1 MLVFVAIVHI
11 YFYFLFLYSLQG
23 KERPAQTNLMPAK
36 LRAVLACAESDSA
49 QCEPL
54 LELRKIS
61 FADSGQ
67 C

>member
-36 LRAVLACAESDSA
+36 LRAVLATFGFSENIICRLRAVLACAVSDSA
-49 QCEPL
+49 QC
-54 LELRKIS
+54 
-61 FADSGQ
+61 
-67 C
+67 